1 MIKFELKKI
10 FNIKIVLVI
19 FVLTAL
25 FYNMFL
31 STNYFATSNMGAED
45 KLCTILMKD
54 YGTKF
59 PVSERN
65 KLEEIKQEYIEK
77 VDKYIAGD
85 EVLKNAGITN
95 YKDYKSMR
103 SEEGLDD
110 KVKEKLNEFHLEAML
125 KKHF

>member
-59 PVSERN
+59 PVSERG
-65 KLEEIKQEYIEK
+65 KLEEIS
-77 VDKYIAGD
+77 
-85 EVLKNAGITN
+85 
-95 YKDYKSMR
+95 KSI
-103 SEEGLDD
+103 
-110 KVKEKLNEFHLEAML
+110 L
-125 KKHF
+125 KKLTSILQGMKY

>member
-54 YGTKF
+54 YGTKLRLTILYRCRKKWRMTKIF
-59 PVSERN
+59 
-65 KLEEIKQEYIEK
+65 
-77 VDKYIAGD
+77 
-85 EVLKNAGITN
+85 LKSKT
-95 YKDYKSMR
+95 
-103 SEEGLDD
+103 
-110 KVKEKLNEFHLEAML
+110 
-125 KKHF
+125 